1 MGKTDLSKIK
11 LLVLDVDGVLTD
23 GALMLTGDG
32 DEIKTFNVRDGSG
45 MKYWKR
51 AGGKLAI
58 VSGRGAPAVLRRA
71 KELNVDA
78 VRLNAKDKL
87 PALEAILAELDVTAD
102 QTAVMGDDLTDVPMA
117 RRCALSIAPAD
128 AVEEYKQA
136 ASHVTKAVGGRG
148 AVREAVEMILK
159 ATGKWQQILSRYF
172 PQGGQEPGK

>member
-23 GALMLTGDG
+23 GGLMLTGDG

-78 VRLNAKDKL
+78 VRLSAKDKL

-117 RRCALSIAPAD
+117 RRCAFSFAPAD
-128 AVEEYKQA
+128 AVEEYKQV

-172 PQGGQEPGK
+172 PQGGEEPDK